1 MPGPMS
7 APNGNSLLTLKSE
20 ARGPNVR
27 TGKTEKKHHGTV
39 VKVTPKNTRVR
50 DTTNKYRKA
59 AFDTE
64 E

>member
-7 APNGNSLLTLKSE
+7 APNGNALLTLKGE
-20 ARGPNVR
+20 ARGNNVR
-27 TGKTEKKHHGTV
+27 TGKTEKKRHGTV
-39 VKVTPKNTRVR
+39 VKVTPKAPRPSNI
-50 DTTNKYRKA
+50 NKYRRA